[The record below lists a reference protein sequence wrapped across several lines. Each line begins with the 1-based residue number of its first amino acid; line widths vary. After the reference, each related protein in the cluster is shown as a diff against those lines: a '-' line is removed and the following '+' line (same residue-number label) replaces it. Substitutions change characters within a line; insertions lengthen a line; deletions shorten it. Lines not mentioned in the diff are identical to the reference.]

1 MRSITMHRQEC
12 EATLKHKTDL
22 LGKLESQKDTMTAA
36 IAQLEQKYADFIDF
50 CLLFRFVLY

>member
-1 MRSITMHRQEC
+1 MHRQEC